1 MKSIIKLVQNPGA
14 PGTGAIKLAS
24 VSGVVNKVIMFKGNK
39 IHYEIKFNDNFLGT
53 KTIRSELGLVKI
65 DTSYYRDKNLKELLD

>member
-1 MKSIIKLVQNPGA
+1 MKGIIKLVQNPGA